1 MVFFFKFKRH
11 NSELNL
17 YYIHVSKSRRCETVG
32 EIWSKVNHDGMTEGR
47 IDGTGNKTN
56 ALKLFSLVLNMDL
69 KTYTKLSLLSI
80 KVVQG
85 VMCACADSEICR
97 MPHVR
102 TQLWSTEADP
112 QNSDRNTLQDAVN
125 IYSGM
130 CNFIVFSVFDVKH
143 SYYLSAYD
151 IWQKRVNFQKCR
163 EI

>member
-1 MVFFFKFKRH
+1 
-11 NSELNL
+11 
-17 YYIHVSKSRRCETVG
+17 
-32 EIWSKVNHDGMTEGR
+32 MTEGR

-85 VMCACADSEICR
+85 VMCAQMVKFAGCLMYEHNC
-97 MPHVR
+97 
-102 TQLWSTEADP
+102 
-112 QNSDRNTLQDAVN
+112 DRPKPTPKTRIETHY

-151 IWQKRVNFQKCR
+151 I
-163 EI
+163 

>member
-1 MVFFFKFKRH
+1 M
-11 NSELNL
+11 
-17 YYIHVSKSRRCETVG
+17 CETVG

-47 IDGTGNKTN
+47 IDGTGKKTN

-125 IYSGM
+125 IYSRM
-130 CNFIVFSVFDVKH
+130 CNFIVYLVFLTWNILFILAHMIFYK
-143 SYYLSAYD
+143 
-151 IWQKRVNFQKCR
+151 KG
-163 EI
+163 

>member
-17 YYIHVSKSRRCETVG
+17 YYIHVSKSRMCETVG

-85 VMCACADSEICR
+85 VMCAQIVKFAGCLMYEHNCDRPKPTPKTRIETHYR
-97 MPHVR
+97 MLKTYTVGCV
-102 TQLWSTEADP
+102 
-112 QNSDRNTLQDAVN
+112 TLLYLVFLTWN
-125 IYSGM
+125 IL
-130 CNFIVFSVFDVKH
+130 FILAHMIFYK
-143 SYYLSAYD
+143 
-151 IWQKRVNFQKCR
+151 KG
-163 EI
+163 

>member
-1 MVFFFKFKRH
+1 M
-11 NSELNL
+11 NL
-17 YYIHVSKSRRCETVG
+17 YYIHVSKSWMCETVG

-143 SYYLSAYD
+143 SYYVSAYD
-151 IWQKRVNFQKCR
+151 IWQKRVNFQKSR
-163 EI
+163 

>member
-1 MVFFFKFKRH
+1 
-11 NSELNL
+11 
-17 YYIHVSKSRRCETVG
+17 
-32 EIWSKVNHDGMTEGR
+32 
-47 IDGTGNKTN
+47 
-56 ALKLFSLVLNMDL
+56 MDL

-112 QNSDRNTLQDAVN
+112 QNSDRNTLLNAEN

-130 CNFIVFSVFDVKH
+130 CNFIVFSVFDLKH
-143 SYYLSAYD
+143 SFYFSAYD
-151 IWQKRVNFQKCR
+151 FLQKRVNFQKSR
-163 EI
+163 